1 MDFQLSKMHL
11 LQQELFRKFAETEIR
26 PLAKEMDEK
35 DAYDL
40 DLVAKMQGGG
50 FLGIPYSGQYGGAG
64 ADTLAYTLCM
74 EEVSKVDASTGITIS
89 VHTSL
94 CCSCIN
100 NYGTEEQKQKY
111 VVPWVKGE
119 KRSAFTLTEPGA
131 GSDAAGMQTTAE
143 LIDGEFVVN
152 GTKAF
157 ITGARE
163 ADFFQTYC
171 QFKAPDGTKSP
182 ICLLI
187 DVHECEGITIGRNE
201 DLMGMRASS
210 VAEVIFD
217 NVHVPAENLLG
228 QIGKGFHAAMST
240 LDAGR
245 LGISAVCVGM
255 AQDAVDQTVKYTKE
269 RMQFG
274 KRISQFQNTQ
284 FKLAEYQTKVE
295 AARLMVYNCASM
307 MDNGQRVSHL
317 SSMAKYYAS
326 DVLNEVVRG
335 CLQLHGGYGY
345 SKEFVIEKLYRD
357 AKLTEIFEGTSEIQ
371 KKIIAKWMGVK

>member
-1 MDFQLSKMHL
+1 MNTVLTEEERALQMIYKEYADERIRPHTLEIDKGLFSVEPLLKEMHELGFCGIAIPKEYGGLGSSYVHYVLAVEELSK
-11 LQQELFRKFAETEIR
+11 ASG
-26 PLAKEMDEK
+26 P
-35 DAYDL
+35 
-40 DLVAKMQGGG
+40 VAKSV
-50 FLGIPYSGQYGGAG
+50 SGQ
-64 ADTLAYTLCM
+64 TNMCFPIL
-74 EEVSKVDASTGITIS
+74 
-89 VHTSL
+89 H
-94 CCSCIN
+94 
-100 NYGTEEQKQKY
+100 YGTEEQKQKY

-143 LIDGEFVVN
+143 LINGEFVVN

-187 DVHECEGITIGRNE
+187 DVHECEGITIGRSE

-255 AQDAVDQTVKYTKE
+255 AQDAIDQTVKYTKE
-269 RMQFG
+269 RVQFG

-307 MDNGQRVSHL
+307 MDDGQRVSHL

>member
-1 MDFQLSKMHL
+1 MNTVLTEEELELQKIYKEYADERIRPHTLEIDKGLFSVEPLLKEMHELGFCGIVIPKEYGGLGSSYVHYVLAVEELSK
-11 LQQELFRKFAETEIR
+11 ASG
-26 PLAKEMDEK
+26 P
-35 DAYDL
+35 
-40 DLVAKMQGGG
+40 VAKSV
-50 FLGIPYSGQYGGAG
+50 SGQ
-64 ADTLAYTLCM
+64 TNMCFPIL
-74 EEVSKVDASTGITIS
+74 
-89 VHTSL
+89 H
-94 CCSCIN
+94 
-100 NYGTEEQKQKY
+100 YGTEAQKQKY

-131 GSDAAGMQTTAE
+131 GSDAAGMQTTAV
-143 LIDGEFVVN
+143 LDGDCFVVN

-171 QFKAPDGTKSP
+171 QYKAPDGTKSP

-187 DVHECEGITIGRNE
+187 DVHECEGITVGRNE

-217 NVHVPAENLLG
+217 NVRVPKENLLG
-228 QIGKGFHAAMST
+228 EVGKGFHAA
-240 LDAGR
+240 
-245 LGISAVCVGM
+245 ISAVCVGM
-255 AQDAVDQTVKYTKE
+255 AQDAIDQTVKYTKE
-269 RMQFG
+269 RVQFG

-295 AARLMVYNCASM
+295 AARLMVYNCASL

>member
-1 MDFQLSKMHL
+1 MNTVLTEEERALQMIYKEYADERIRPHTLEIDKGLFSVEPLLKEMHELGFCGIVIPKEYGGLGSSYVHYVLAVEELSK
-11 LQQELFRKFAETEIR
+11 ASG
-26 PLAKEMDEK
+26 P
-35 DAYDL
+35 
-40 DLVAKMQGGG
+40 VAKSV
-50 FLGIPYSGQYGGAG
+50 SGQ
-64 ADTLAYTLCM
+64 TNMCFPIL
-74 EEVSKVDASTGITIS
+74 
-89 VHTSL
+89 H
-94 CCSCIN
+94 
-100 NYGTEEQKQKY
+100 YGTEEQKQKY

-143 LIDGEFVVN
+143 LINGEFVVN

-171 QFKAPDGTKSP
+171 QFKAADGTKSP

-295 AARLMVYNCASM
+295 AARLMVYN
-307 MDNGQRVSHL
+307 
-317 SSMAKYYAS
+317 
-326 DVLNEVVRG
+326 
-335 CLQLHGGYGY
+335 
-345 SKEFVIEKLYRD
+345 
-357 AKLTEIFEGTSEIQ
+357 
-371 KKIIAKWMGVK
+371 

>member
-1 MDFQLSKMHL
+1 MNTVLTEEELELQKIYKEYADERIRPHTLEIDKGLFSVEPLLKEMHELGFCGIVIPKEYGGLGSSYVHYVLAVEELSK
-11 LQQELFRKFAETEIR
+11 ASG
-26 PLAKEMDEK
+26 P
-35 DAYDL
+35 
-40 DLVAKMQGGG
+40 VAKSV
-50 FLGIPYSGQYGGAG
+50 SGQ
-64 ADTLAYTLCM
+64 TNMCFPIL
-74 EEVSKVDASTGITIS
+74 
-89 VHTSL
+89 H
-94 CCSCIN
+94 
-100 NYGTEEQKQKY
+100 YGTEAQKQKY

-131 GSDAAGMQTTAE
+131 GSDAAGMQTTAV
-143 LIDGEFVVN
+143 LDGDCFVVN

-171 QFKAPDGTKSP
+171 QYKAPDGTKSP

-187 DVHECEGITIGRNE
+187 DVHECEGITVGRNE

-217 NVHVPAENLLG
+217 NVRVPKENLLG
-228 QIGKGFHAAMST
+228 EVGKGFHAAMST

-255 AQDAVDQTVKYTKE
+255 AQDAIDQTVKYTKE
-269 RMQFG
+269 RVQFG

-295 AARLMVYNCASM
+295 AARLMV
-307 MDNGQRVSHL
+307 
-317 SSMAKYYAS
+317 
-326 DVLNEVVRG
+326 
-335 CLQLHGGYGY
+335 
-345 SKEFVIEKLYRD
+345 
-357 AKLTEIFEGTSEIQ
+357 
-371 KKIIAKWMGVK
+371 

>member
-1 MDFQLSKMHL
+1 
-11 LQQELFRKFAETEIR
+11 
-26 PLAKEMDEK
+26 
-35 DAYDL
+35 
-40 DLVAKMQGGG
+40 
-50 FLGIPYSGQYGGAG
+50 
-64 ADTLAYTLCM
+64 
-74 EEVSKVDASTGITIS
+74 
-89 VHTSL
+89 
-94 CCSCIN
+94 
-100 NYGTEEQKQKY
+100 
-111 VVPWVKGE
+111 
-119 KRSAFTLTEPGA
+119 
-131 GSDAAGMQTTAE
+131 
-143 LIDGEFVVN
+143 
-152 GTKAF
+152 
-157 ITGARE
+157 
-163 ADFFQTYC
+163 
-171 QFKAPDGTKSP
+171 
-182 ICLLI
+182 
-187 DVHECEGITIGRNE
+187 
-201 DLMGMRASS
+201 
-210 VAEVIFD
+210 
-217 NVHVPAENLLG
+217 
-228 QIGKGFHAAMST
+228 MST

-295 AARLMVYNCASM
+295 AARLMVYNCANM

>member
-1 MDFQLSKMHL
+1 MFFKTTDAHEALRAKVRQ
-11 LQQELFRKFAETEIR
+11 FAENEVKPIAFLLDQQNEF
-26 PLAKEMDEK
+26 PDEAVKKLAELGLM
-35 DAYDL
+35 
-40 DLVAKMQGGG
+40 
-50 FLGIPYSGQYGGAG
+50 GIPYPKEYGGAG
-64 ADTLAYTLCM
+64 LDVLSYAIAV
-74 EEVSKVDASTGITIS
+74 EELSRVDGGTGVILSAHVSLGSWPIFA
-89 VHTSL
+89 
-94 CCSCIN
+94 
-100 NYGTEEQKQKY
+100 YGTEEQKQKY

-143 LIDGEFVVN
+143 LINGEFVVN

-187 DVHECEGITIGRNE
+187 DVHECEGITIGRSE

>member
-1 MDFQLSKMHL
+1 MNTVLTEEERALQMIYKEYADERIRPHTLEIDKGLFSVEPLLKEMHELGFCGIVIPKEYGGLGSSYVHYVLAVEELSK
-11 LQQELFRKFAETEIR
+11 ASG
-26 PLAKEMDEK
+26 P
-35 DAYDL
+35 
-40 DLVAKMQGGG
+40 VAKSV
-50 FLGIPYSGQYGGAG
+50 SGQ
-64 ADTLAYTLCM
+64 TNMCFPIL
-74 EEVSKVDASTGITIS
+74 
-89 VHTSL
+89 H
-94 CCSCIN
+94 
-100 NYGTEEQKQKY
+100 YGTEEQKQKY

-143 LIDGEFVVN
+143 LINGEFVVN

-187 DVHECEGITIGRNE
+187 DVHECEGITIGRSE

-255 AQDAVDQTVKYTKE
+255 AQDAIDQTVKYTKE
-269 RMQFG
+269 RVQFG

-307 MDNGQRVSHL
+307 MDDGQRVSHL

-345 SKEFVIEKLYRD
+345 SKEFVI
-357 AKLTEIFEGTSEIQ
+357 
-371 KKIIAKWMGVK
+371 